1 LQQAKAQGA
10 AVDDV
15 IQKRLA
21 PLQDLVSGFDFAT
34 VLQCYCHAYDA
45 GNEELKS
52 AALRWLRAEY
62 GTRTEAKAAL
72 GVREIIDDARFYD
85 YLKLYGAFMR
95 LAGYGGLLVVL
106 DEMVNLY
113 KLTSSSARSANYE
126 QILRIL
132 NDVLQGG
139 AAGIGFLL
147 GGTPEF
153 LMDTRRG
160 LYSYPALQS
169 RLAENRFAQDGLVDM
184 SGPVMRLQNLSQEDL
199 FILLRNIRN
208 VFAGG
213 DPSKNLVPDDAL
225 TAFMSH
231 CSQKVGDAYF
241 RTPRNTVTAFVNL
254 LSVLEQNPGV
264 QWQQLVDQ
272 AEVASASDETQSPE
286 RGSTSSPTGGTDD
299 GGQLTAFKL

>member
-1 LQQAKAQGA
+1 
-10 AVDDV
+10 
-15 IQKRLA
+15 
-21 PLQDLVSGFDFAT
+21 
-34 VLQCYCHAYDA
+34 
-45 GNEELKS
+45 
-52 AALRWLRAEY
+52 
-62 GTRTEAKAAL
+62 
-72 GVREIIDDARFYD
+72 
-85 YLKLYGAFMR
+85 
-95 LAGYGGLLVVL
+95 
-106 DEMVNLY
+106 
-113 KLTSSSARSANYE
+113 
-126 QILRIL
+126 
-132 NDVLQGG
+132 
-139 AAGIGFLL
+139 
-147 GGTPEF
+147 
-153 LMDTRRG
+153 MDTRRG